1 MLLPGSSYNDDIRL
15 SLEDFECWTRIDED
29 QIALENH

>member
-15 SLEDFECWTRIDED
+15 FLEELECKTRIDED
-29 QIALENH
+29 HIACENH